1 LHVAAL
7 EIFAGV
13 EMGVVFPVGPV
24 GAEPHVA
31 RMASFPPVLAP
42 IGLDAVGA
50 PVGLDAVGTTAGT
63 EPHDLS

>member
-1 LHVAAL
+1 LHAAAL

-13 EMGVVFPVGPV
+13 ERGVAFPVGPV
-24 GAEPHVA
+24 GAEPQVA
-31 RMASFPPVLAP
+31 RMASFPPVL
-42 IGLDAVGA
+42 V